1 MLCASECSKEQK
13 ITEWVMKCDRLVLLF
28 QTRKRRMQAVG
39 TVSLK
44 VQLKRRD
51 ALILYIKKSRKREKN
66 TKEGED

>member
-1 MLCASECSKEQK
+1 
-13 ITEWVMKCDRLVLLF
+13 
-28 QTRKRRMQAVG
+28 MQAVG